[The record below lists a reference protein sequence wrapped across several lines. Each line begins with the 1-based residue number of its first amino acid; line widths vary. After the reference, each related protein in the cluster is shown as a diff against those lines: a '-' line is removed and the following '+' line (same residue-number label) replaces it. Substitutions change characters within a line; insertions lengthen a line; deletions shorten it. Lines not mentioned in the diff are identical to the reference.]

1 MFNKI
6 LNIDGDVKI
15 NAKKVI
21 LWEVDLMTIQEYR
34 IKLKFQNNM
43 SILVVGYGYSQ
54 IHYKK

>member
-21 LWEVDLMTIQEYR
+21 LWEVGLMTIQEYR